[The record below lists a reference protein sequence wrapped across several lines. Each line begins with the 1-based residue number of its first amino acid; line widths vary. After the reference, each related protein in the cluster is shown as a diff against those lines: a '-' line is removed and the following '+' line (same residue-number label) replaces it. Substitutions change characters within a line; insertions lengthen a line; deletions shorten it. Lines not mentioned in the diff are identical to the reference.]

1 MKNILILVEDIPLRS
16 KILEILRDKIFHT
29 IYAKKTSEWLGLV
42 KEQYPDLIITDLDPR
57 DSESY
62 EILENLRQLTFF
74 KDTPIILLTKQI
86 DREFCLQVWQL
97 GISLYF
103 LKTVDLYF
111 LSQVIWLKLEPN
123 F

>member
-1 MKNILILVEDIPLRS
+1 MKNILILVDDVPLRS
-16 KILEILRDKIFHT
+16 KILEVLNLEIFHT
-29 IYAKKTSEWLGLV
+29 ISAKKTSEWLGLV
-42 KEQYPDLIITDLDPR
+42 KEQYPDLIITDLDAR

-62 EILENLRQLTFF
+62 ELLKQFRQLTFF

-86 DREFCLQVWQL
+86 EEEFCFQVWQL

-111 LSQVIWLKLEPN
+111 LSQVIFLRLKQKY
-123 F
+123 